1 MLEVQLLF
9 LNIMMCQSS
18 HIARGE
24 HCVFS
29 IHVLLLF
36 PAHSMACIQKANDCL
51 AEMRTLSTF
60 LGEKNSPGNSLIR
73 WNSLHK
79 LYQRSFKEALYMARE
94 LRSGRV
100 RGAGSNLCP
109 SVLWGLIFLPV
120 HKRDGEMTRN
130 CAEQRRWS
138 LRMYALEAW
147 P

>member
-29 IHVLLLF
+29 IHILLLF
-36 PAHSMACIQKANDCL
+36 PAHSMACIQKANECL
-51 AEMRTLSTF
+51 TEIRTLSTF
-60 LGEKNSPGNSLIR
+60 LGEENSPGNSLIG
-73 WNSLHK
+73 WNCLHK
-79 LYQRSFKEALYMARE
+79 LYQWSFKEALGMARD

-100 RGAGSNLCP
+100 RGAGSNLCS
-109 SVLWGLIFLPV
+109 SVVWGLIFLPI
-120 HKRDGEMTRN
+120 HKRDGEMTIN
-130 CAEQRRWS
+130 CDRAMQVE
-138 LRMYALEAW
+138 